1 MSSVPDGYRTGF
13 ITALAVF
20 LGFSLAFLRFWTL
33 EAPGEWSP
41 KSVAA
46 ASILGVSILF
56 QLISLFRALNVRDD
70 QEIHYRV
77 TVRWFLAGVVVLILG
92 VGVSIASSAAG

>member
-1 MSSVPDGYRTGF
+1 MGVVPDGYRTGF
-13 ITALAVF
+13 ITALSVF

-41 KSVAA
+41 HSVAA
-46 ASILGVSILF
+46 ASILVVSIVFL
-56 QLISLFRALNVRDD
+56 LIALFRALSVRDN
-70 QEIHYRV
+70 EESHYRV
-77 TVRWFLAGVVVLILG
+77 TVRWFLAGVLVLIVG